1 MSSASKSRSVSRR
14 RIPSPYI
21 ANKHLLEL
29 EQATAVEVVA
39 EDMAVVKVKEAL
51 ALLVKEMEEDL
62 MEEEEEVEKEPLWQM
77 SLTLL
82 MSLDPSLTKNGELS
96 QVRTNDTSTKSASAL
111 AQTKELLQEKSPQ

>member
-1 MSSASKSRSVSRR
+1 M
-14 RIPSPYI
+14 PYI